1 MGSTQKS
8 LIEIHPSN
16 VYLIELLKP
25 VAYMPIDN
33 YIQYASKGPGDR
45 FYVNRKS
52 RGHLSISAKNVKI
65 LAQCITYF
73 PK

>member
-1 MGSTQKS
+1 MGFTQES
-8 LIEIHPSN
+8 LIEVHPSN
-16 VYLIELLKP
+16 VYLIEITKP
-25 VAYMPIDN
+25 VAYMPLDN

-45 FYVNRKS
+45 FYVSRKS
-52 RGHLSISAKNVKI
+52 RGCLSISAKKVKI

>member
-1 MGSTQKS
+1 MGSSQKS

-16 VYLIELLKP
+16 VYLIEIIKP

-45 FYVNRKS
+45 FYVNRKAA
-52 RGHLSISAKNVKI
+52 RCLSISAKKVKI

-73 PK
+73 EK